1 MKNWFKS
8 SNIYIVLIYRII
20 LVMFLLSASRV
31 GFYIF
36 NFKMFPDITF
46 HQFLGILRG
55 GLLFDISATVYI
67 NSIFIFSQVIPFDI
81 RYNRKYQ
88 DVFRYFF
95 FITNS
100 IALSINSGDYIYY
113 RFVLKRATTD
123 VFQTFEHEDNLI
135 KLFFKFQL
143 DYWPV
148 VVFTIFLIF
157 ILVLFYNGVIP
168 VKPVPKQKVLYY
180 LINLLIIPVVIG
192 LAVIGARGGYKHSTR
207 PISISNA
214 ARYVE
219 NPRDVAIVL
228 NTPFS
233 LIRTL
238 NKKTLVKYEFFDQTK
253 LTEIYD
259 PHYVPKANA
268 PFKQENIVIFI
279 LESFARE
286 YIGALNKD
294 LEGGTYKGYSPFLDS
309 LISRSITFDVSIANG
324 KKSIEAMASVFASIP
339 SLETPYTISHYAN
352 NAINGLPGLLKTK
365 GYYSAFFHGAPNGSM
380 GFDSFSRMAGF
391 DDYFGLDQYP
401 DQKDFDGMWGV
412 WDEPFFSFYCTKINS
427 FKQPFITS
435 VFSISSHH
443 PFKVPEKYK
452 DKFPKGPVPILEVV
466 GYTDNALRNF
476 FRQAASQ
483 SWYNNTLFIITAD
496 HTNESVHKEFQNNFG
511 SYCVPIIFFKPGSD
525 MTGIKKRIA
534 QQIDIMPTILNYL
547 NYDGEYI
554 AFGNN
559 LLDDSRESFAFNTA
573 GSTYQLLM
581 KDHLLEMID
590 NKPVGLY
597 DYKADRLLENNILGK
612 DEDLAKTMEEKLKA
626 IIQTYNSRLIDNKM
640 VVDSDK
646 RALKQE

>member
-1 MKNWFKS
+1 MMRLLRS
-8 SNIYIVLIYRII
+8 RNIYLVLIYRILI
-20 LVMFLLSASRV
+20 VMFIFSASRV

-36 NFKMFPDITF
+36 NLKMFPGIPPG
-46 HQFLGILRG
+46 QFLSILRG

-67 NSIFIFSQVIPFDI
+67 NLIFIFLNIIPFDI
-81 RYNRKYQ
+81 RYHRNYQETLKYL
-88 DVFRYFF
+88 FL
-95 FITNS
+95 ITNS
-100 IALSINSGDYIYY
+100 IAISVNSADYIYY
-113 RFVLKRATTD
+113 KFVLKRATSD
-123 VFQTFEHEDNLI
+123 IFQTFEHEENLT

-148 VVFTIFLIF
+148 VVFTIMLIF
-157 ILVLFYNGVIP
+157 IMILLYNQL
-168 VKPVPKQKVLYY
+168 KPEKPKPKSRIIYFIV
-180 LINLLIIPVVIG
+180 NVLIIPVIIG
-192 LAVIGARGGYKHSTR
+192 LGVIGARGGYKHSTR

-233 LIRTL
+233 LIRTI
-238 NKKTLVKYEFFDQTK
+238 NKKTLVKYHFFSEEK
-253 LTEIYD
+253 LTEIYNT
-259 PHYVPKANA
+259 HYVPKVTA
-268 PFKQENIVIFI
+268 PFKKENIVIFI

-294 LEGGTYKGYSPFLDS
+294 LEEGTYKGYSPFLDS
-309 LISRSITFDVSIANG
+309 LINVSLTFDVSIANG
-324 KKSIEAMASVFASIP
+324 KKSIEAMPSIFASIP

-352 NAINGLPGLLKTK
+352 NTINGLPGLLKAK

-401 DQKDFDGMWGV
+401 DEKDFDGMWGV
-412 WDEPFFSFYCTKINS
+412 WDEPFFKFYCDKIS
-427 FKQPFITS
+427 TFRQPFITS

-452 DKFPKGPVPILEVV
+452 NKFPKGPVPILEVV
-466 GYTDNALRNF
+466 GYTDNALREF
-476 FRQAASQ
+476 FKQAASQ
-483 SWYNNTLFIITAD
+483 PWFNNTLFIITAD

-511 SYCVPIIFFKPGSD
+511 SYCIPIIFFKPGSD
-525 MTGIKKRIA
+525 MVGIKKRIA
-534 QQIDIMPTILNYL
+534 QQIDIMPTILSYL

-559 LLDDSRESFAFNTA
+559 LLDDSKESFAFNTS

-581 KDHLLEMID
+581 RDYMLEMID
-590 NKPVGLY
+590 TKPAGIY
-597 DYKADRLLENNILGK
+597 NFKTDRFLENNLLGN
-612 DEDLAKTMEEKLKA
+612 DTQLESIMEEKLKA
-626 IIQTYNSRLIDNKM
+626 IIQTYNSRLIENNM
-640 VVDSDK
+640 VVKTLSPDSGS
-646 RALKQE
+646 R

>member
-1 MKNWFKS
+1 MKGMLKS
-8 SNIYIVLIYRII
+8 RNIYIVLIYRILI
-20 LVMFLLSASRV
+20 VMFLFSVSRV

-36 NFKMFPDITF
+36 NFRMFPGIPF
-46 HQFLGILRG
+46 SQFLTILKG
-55 GLLFDISATVYI
+55 GLLFDISATIYV
-67 NSIFIFSQVIPFDI
+67 NLIFIFFHIIPLDI
-81 RYNRKYQ
+81 RYNKQYQEILKYL
-88 DVFRYFF
+88 FF
-95 FITNS
+95 VTNG
-100 IALSINSGDYIYY
+100 IAISINSSDYIYY

-123 VFQTFEHEDNLI
+123 VFQTFEHESNLI

-148 VVFTIFLIF
+148 VLFTILLIF
-157 ILVLFYNGVIP
+157 IMILLYYQMRV
-168 VKPVPKQKVLYY
+168 VKPVPKNRILYHVL
-180 LINLLIIPVVIG
+180 NLLMVPLVAG
-192 LAVIGARGGYKHSTR
+192 LVVIGARGGYRHSTR

-233 LIRTL
+233 LIRTID
-238 NKKTLVKYEFFDQTK
+238 KKPLVKFEFFDKAK
-253 LTEIYD
+253 LAQIYD
-259 PHYVPKANA
+259 PLYIPKATG
-268 PFKQENIVIFI
+268 PFKEENIVVFI

-286 YIGALNKD
+286 YIGVLNKD

-309 LISRSITFDVSIANG
+309 LINVSLTFDVSIANG
-324 KKSIEAMASVFASIP
+324 KKSIEAMPSIFASLP
-339 SLETPYTISHYAN
+339 SLETPYTISNYAN
-352 NAINGLPGLLKTK
+352 NTINGLPNLLKPK

-391 DDYFGLDQYP
+391 DNYFGLNEYP
-401 DQKDFDGMWGV
+401 DSKDFDGMWGV
-412 WDEPFFSFYCTKINS
+412 WDEPFFNFFCNKLSS
-427 FKQPFITS
+427 FKQPFLAS

-452 DKFPKGPVPILEVV
+452 DKFPKGSVPILEVV
-466 GYTDNALRNF
+466 GYTDNALREF
-476 FRQAASQ
+476 FKQAGSQ

-525 MTGIKKRIA
+525 MHGIKKRIA

-554 AFGNN
+554 AFGND

-581 KDHLLEMID
+581 KDHMLEMID
-590 NKPVGLY
+590 NKPVGIY
-597 DYKADRLLENNILGK
+597 NYKLDRFLNNNLLGRDTILEG
-612 DEDLAKTMEEKLKA
+612 MMVEKLKA
-626 IIQTYNSRLIDNKM
+626 IIQTYNNRLIDNDLVFK
-640 VVDSDK
+640 
-646 RALKQE
+646 